1 MYICG
6 RKIKDMEYRHLG
18 KSGLQVSALSFGSW
32 VTFGAQVGDNVAEEC
47 MKLAYDNGINFFD
60 NAEAYASGK
69 SEIVMG
75 NILKKMNW
83 DRTTY
88 VLSSKVFWGGKL
100 PNQLGLSRKHVT
112 EACHAALRR
121 LQVDYLDLYFCHR
134 PDPNTPIE
142 ETVRAMHN
150 LILQGKVLYWGT
162 SEWSADQI
170 MEAYH
175 ISQKYNLTPPTME
188 QPQYNM
194 LHRERFEIEYKKL
207 YSEIGLGTTIWSPL
221 ASGLLTG
228 KYINKTP
235 DDTRINRPGMEWLKE
250 KIVGSEAKQNA
261 EKVKQIKKI
270 ADDMGVPLNCL
281 AIAWV
286 LKNPN
291 VSTAILGASKTQQ
304 LADNLKAMDV
314 LPLLTDEV
322 MKKIEKILQS
332 NPLTTAAKN

>member
-1 MYICG
+1 
-6 RKIKDMEYRHLG
+6 MEYRRLG

-32 VTFGAQVGDNVAEEC
+32 VTFGAQIGDNVAEDC

-75 NILKKMNW
+75 NILKKMGW

-112 EACHAALRR
+112 EACHAALKR

-142 ETVRAMHN
+142 ETVWAMNN
-150 LILQGKVLYWGT
+150 LILQGKILYWGT
-162 SEWSADQI
+162 SEWSAEQI
-170 MEAYH
+170 MEAYT
-175 ISQKYNLTPPTME
+175 IARKYNLMPPTME

-194 LHRERFEIEYKKL
+194 LHRERFEVEYKNL
-207 YSEIGLGTTIWSPL
+207 YTEIGLGTTIWSPL

-228 KYINKTP
+228 KYIDKTP

-250 KIVGSEAKQNA
+250 KITGEEAAQNA
-261 EKVKQIKKI
+261 EKVKKLKKI
-270 ADDMGVPLNCL
+270 ADELSIPFNCL

-304 LADNLKAMDV
+304 LADNLKALDA
-314 LPLLTDEV
+314 LPKLTDEV
-322 MKKIEKILQS
+322 MKKI
-332 NPLTTAAKN
+332 AKVL

>member
-1 MYICG
+1 
-6 RKIKDMEYRHLG
+6 MEYRRLG

-32 VTFGAQVGDNVAEEC
+32 VTFGAQIGDNVAEEC

-112 EACHAALRR
+112 EACHAALKR

-142 ETVRAMHN
+142 ETVRALHN

-170 MEAYH
+170 REAH
-175 ISQKYNLTPPTME
+175 NAALEFNLTPPTME

-207 YSEIGLGTTIWSPL
+207 YSDFGMGTTIWSPL

-228 KYINKTP
+228 KYIGKTP

-250 KIVGSEAKQNA
+250 KIVGDEAKQNA

-270 ADDMGVPLNCL
+270 ADDLGVPLNCL
-281 AIAWV
+281 SIAWV

-304 LADNLKAMDV
+304 LADNLKTMDV

-322 MKKIEKILQS
+322 MKKIEKVLS
-332 NPLTTAAKN
+332 AKTEIANN